1 MYDPE
6 QLSKFKL
13 VDPRGLTLSYKFAPN
28 VVETLAPSCPLT
40 GVQDPEKE
48 RQKIDAVKNYSFIRL
63 PATSFLSWLR
73 HQGPEE
79 LEKAKKAESNLKRNG
94 PWGVGSAPPKRV
106 RKRPLFTTSTTTT
119 TAPPLEGVVGEE
131 EAETDEYDTE

>member
-13 VDPRGLTLSYKFAPN
+13 VDPRGLTLSFKFAPN
-28 VVETLAPSCPLT
+28 MVETLAPSCPLT

-79 LEKAKKAESNLKRNG
+79 LEKAKKAESNLKGSG
-94 PWGVGSAPPKRV
+94 PWGGSAPHNQV
-106 RKRPLFTTSTTTT
+106 RKRTLFTTSTSTT
-119 TAPPLEGVVGEE
+119 TAPPP
-131 EAETDEYDTE
+131 